1 MNISELS
8 LRRPVGAAVLNLM
21 IILFG
26 VVGFTFLAIRDYPAI
41 DPAVISIST
50 SYTGANPDIME
61 SQITE
66 PLEKQ
71 INGIPG
77 IKTIT
82 SSSSLGSS
90 NISVEFELGVDL
102 EAAASDVRDKVGQAS
117 RSLPQDIDAPPV
129 VSKADAN
136 SDFILIL
143 AVQSRSKG
151 LLELSDYAENV
162 LQQQFQTIN
171 EVSSVNIFGQ
181 KRYAMR
187 LWLNP
192 DKMDAFAVSF
202 TDIRTSLANENI
214 DLPPGKIYGNNTELT
229 IKTLGRL
236 TSEKEFQDLILRED
250 SAGIVRLKDVARVE
264 IGPEAL
270 EQSWKYNG
278 VNAVGLVIIPQP
290 GANNIKIA
298 DDFNKKLEEI
308 KRNNKSDIEM
318 NVLLDN
324 TTNIR
329 KSISEV
335 EETIFISFGFV
346 VLVIFFFFRDWLIA
360 IRPLIDIPISL
371 VATFFIMYI
380 SGFSIN
386 VLTLLGIVLATGLV
400 VDDGIVV
407 TENIFRKMEEG
418 LPIKKAALEGSKEIF
433 FAVISTSIT
442 LAIVFLPVIFLEG
455 FIGRLFREFGVTLA
469 AAVLISALV
478 SLTITPV
485 LNVVLSRKK
494 PGHGKF
500 YMKTEP
506 FFRNMEN
513 GYKRWVTGFLKVRWI
528 AILIILIC
536 AGMIWLIMGTL
547 KTEIAPLEDR
557 SSVRFS
563 VTAPEGTSYSQ
574 MQDITDAISNYLYDS
589 IPERDF
595 VFARTPAGAINSS
608 QPRLG
613 LVGTKERNRSQNDIA
628 NDLNRK
634 MARFNDAKVFAIQE
648 QTIAVGAG
656 SRGGLPVQFVLEN
669 QDLEKMKVD
678 IPKFLE
684 EAKKDKTFS
693 NVDVNLKF
701 NKPEVELTLDRMKIK
716 DLGLS
721 SQDVVSAIQ
730 SAFSGGRLAY
740 FIRNGYQYQVIAQ
753 VERGDRDKPGDISKL
768 YVRNDR
774 GQSIPLTS
782 VVQLTESSSPP
793 SLFHFNRYKA
803 ATIQASLA
811 EGYTIGDGIKSMQA
825 ISKKLLD
832 ESYQTSL
839 AGPSRDYSESSSNIA
854 FAFGLAL
861 LLIYLVLAAQFESF
875 IDPLII
881 MLTVPL
887 ALAGALLSLWIFGQT
902 LNIFSEIGMIMLI
915 GLVTKNGILIVE
927 FANQKREEGLN
938 KMDAILTAAQQRLR
952 PILMTSLATSFG
964 ALPIALSLGAAA
976 SSRVPL
982 GIVVVGGI
990 IFSLILT
997 LFVIPAMYSFLS
1009 GKNAHQPDSKEGLEA
1024 DAGKTNQSD
1033 RAGRPV
1039 NNDAGKPEQNQ
1050 PGTAMENKPA
1060 DPDVND
1066 NRKP

>member
-8 LRRPVGAAVLNLM
+8 LKRPVFATVLNLM

-26 VVGFTFLAIRDYPAI
+26 VVGFSFLAIRDYPAI
-41 DPAVISIST
+41 DPAVVSVST
-50 SYTGANPDIME
+50 SYTGANPDIIE

-82 SSSSLGSS
+82 SSSSLGNS
-90 NISVEFELGVDL
+90 NISVEFELGVNL

-129 VSKADAN
+129 VTKADAN

-143 AVQSRSKG
+143 AVQSRTKG

-171 EVSSVNIFGQ
+171 QVSSVNIFGQ

-192 DKMDAFAVSF
+192 DKMSAFNVTFS
-202 TDIRTSLANENI
+202 DIRTSLNAENI
-214 DLPPGKIYGNNTELT
+214 DLPPGKIYGDNTELT
-229 IKTLGRL
+229 IKTVGRL
-236 TSEKEFQDLILRED
+236 TSEKEFQDLLIKQD
-250 SAGIVRLKDVARVE
+250 AAGIVRLRDVARIE
-264 IGPEAL
+264 IGPEQL
-270 EQSWKYNG
+270 EQGWKYNG
-278 VNAVGLVIIPQP
+278 VNAVGIVIIPQP
-290 GANNIKIA
+290 GANNIQIA
-298 DDFNKKLEEI
+298 NDFYKKLESI
-308 KRNNKSDIEM
+308 KKLNKSDIEL

-324 TTNIR
+324 TQNIR

-335 EETIFISFGFV
+335 EESLMISFAFV
-346 VLVIFFFFRDWLIA
+346 VLVIFFFFRDWLTA

-386 VLTLLGIVLATGLV
+386 ILTLLGIVLATGLV

-407 TENIFRKMEEG
+407 TENIFRKLEEG
-418 LPIKKAALEGSKEIF
+418 LPIKQAALEGSKEIF

-455 FIGRLFREFGVTLA
+455 FIGRLFREFGITLA
-469 AAVLISALV
+469 SAVLISAFV

-485 LNVVLSRKK
+485 LNVVMRRKK

-506 FFRNMEN
+506 FFTGMEN
-513 GYKRWVTGFLKVRWI
+513 GYKNLLTGFLKVRWL
-528 AILIILIC
+528 AWIILIVC
-536 AGMIWLIMGTL
+536 LIMGFFIGISL
-547 KTEIAPLEDR
+547 QSEIAPMEDR

-563 VTAPEGTSYSQ
+563 VSAQEGTSYTK
-574 MQDITDAISNYLYDS
+574 MQNISDEIANYLYDS

-595 VFARTPAGAINSS
+595 VFARTPVGAVNTA
-608 QPRLG
+608 QPRLA
-613 LVGTKERNRSQNDIA
+613 LVEPKDRNRSQDQIA

-634 MARFNDAKVFAIQE
+634 MARFNEAKVFAIQE

-656 SRGGLPVQFVLEN
+656 SRGSLPVQFVLQN
-669 QDLEKMKVD
+669 QDLEKMKQI
-678 IPKFLE
+678 IPKFLD

-701 NKPEVELTLDRMKIK
+701 NKPEISLTVDRMKAK

-721 SQDVVSAIQ
+721 SQDIVGTIQ
-730 SAFSGGRLAY
+730 AAFSGGRLAY
-740 FIRNGYQYQVIAQ
+740 FLRNGYQYSVIAQ
-753 VERGDRDKPGDISKL
+753 VERNERDKPDDISKL
-768 YVRNDR
+768 YVRNNK
-774 GQSIPLTS
+774 GESIPLS
-782 VVQLTESSSPP
+782 AVVKLEESSSPP

-803 ATIQASLA
+803 ATISASLS
-811 EGYTIGDGIKSMQA
+811 EGKTIGDGIKAMQA

-832 ESYQTSL
+832 ETYQTALS
-839 AGPSRDYSESSSNIA
+839 GPSRDYAESSSNIA

-861 LLIYLVLAAQFESF
+861 ILIYLVLAAQFESF
-875 IDPLII
+875 VDPFII

-887 ALAGALLSLWIFGQT
+887 ALAGALLSLFLFGQT

-927 FANQKREEGLN
+927 FANQKREQGLSV
-938 KMDAILTAAQQRLR
+938 AEAVVEASRQRLR

-976 SSRVPL
+976 ASRVPL

-990 IFSLILT
+990 LFSLILT
-997 LFVIPAMYSFLS
+997 LFVIPAVYTFLS
-1009 GKNAHQPDSKEGLEA
+1009 GKHKHEA
-1024 DAGKTNQSD
+1024 KKIEITD
-1033 RAGRPV
+1033 
-1039 NNDAGKPEQNQ
+1039 
-1050 PGTAMENKPA
+1050 
-1060 DPDVND
+1060 
-1066 NRKP
+1066 